1 MKKSFLTCAVLLMGI
16 FLAGNGL
23 CATYN
28 ATGTWK
34 GSLYRQSNNCVPE
47 SPFDP
52 PYITTTVNQYSDSN
66 VVVDAF
72 GHRYTGSV
80 TGATYEVS
88 AQWSEEGGIVR
99 DNLTFTLTS
108 NTSATGSGN
117 WIWTHP
123 DHPDDPE
130 WVCSGSHRLIVYKQ
144 DIPVKYDAS
153 GTWDYT
159 ESGHVRTCEN
169 PDDTPRSGAAYV
181 NQTGSSVN
189 LTVEGHNY
197 TGTASGVAYTA
208 SATYSKGGGIIKE
221 SITLTLNSSTSGS
234 GKVCWTYTEPDY
246 QCRGSQNISFTREQ
260 QTFTISGTVSQL
272 QGVLMTLSGDA
283 GGTTTTNSS
292 GNCSFG
298 NLTNGNY
305 TVTPTM
311 EGYRF
316 QPASRNVTINN
327 GDKTGIDFVAHQMAR
342 AMPWLSLLLDE
353 DGATVVSAYQE
364 GDFWEYR
371 WDAKKTISDRD
382 GTRTTRDSGSFAV
395 VLGSPRQIKGITT
408 NEVLVT
414 GDSIPDK
421 VSTSWDFAPRWRY
434 IAKVGKKILGSEDG
448 ITLKTIF
455 DGQTGQWYG
464 GGFFVSF
471 AEDKLITAVPGEI
484 DNDYLK
490 SSALTVGDETSQS
503 HCEWV
508 AGKWICP
515 NEDSYNRRT
524 NEYYIENVDP
534 VGLYHNNYAYF
545 GGTFPQAFRWIY
557 NVGLVS
563 SSFWG
568 APRRSIISEV
578 EPNNYQSDAQ
588 AVDIP
593 SFASGDVSVGS
604 GYKMGI
610 SCDYPPTN
618 VEDWYKF
625 TLSQN
630 ANVTIRLTFG
640 VQADLDLF
648 LMNDTPGSHGYKIE
662 SPFGTLCSSYH
673 DGYSLLAMSIDDNV
687 ALGTLTEEIVVTLD
701 AGNYFVGVD
710 AFANPNNGAID
721 YILEF
726 NAQ

>member
-1 MKKSFLTCAVLLMGI
+1 MKRCFLICAVLLTGI

-23 CATYN
+23 CATYD
-28 ATGTWK
+28 ATGEWNYTDYNHSNTCGEPNRPTEK
-34 GSLYRQSNNCVPE
+34 GTEIIIQNGNKFTIILSDS
-47 SPFDP
+47 SFSG
-52 PYITTTVNQYSDSN
+52 TVNGN
-66 VVVDAF
+66 V
-72 GHRYTGSV
+72 
-80 TGATYEVS
+80 
-88 AQWSEEGGIVR
+88 
-99 DNLTFTLTS
+99 
-108 NTSATGSGN
+108 
-117 WIWTHP
+117 
-123 DHPDDPE
+123 
-130 WVCSGSHRLIVYKQ
+130 
-144 DIPVKYDAS
+144 
-153 GTWDYT
+153 
-159 ESGHVRTCEN
+159 
-169 PDDTPRSGAAYV
+169 
-181 NQTGSSVN
+181 
-189 LTVEGHNY
+189 Y
-197 TGTASGVAYTA
+197 TGTEKWWEDGGQVTVIYRITASSSTKASGRADWTWA
-208 SATYSKGGGIIKE
+208 GGGE
-221 SITLTLNSSTSGS
+221 SCTGSFNISMTRRAQNKPTYDATGIWDYSNWGHWSTCGTPDPNETRTATVTQTGNRITLVDDLQRTNYGFVDAVKYTFARSFPNQGGTTSVVHRVTLAAGGTSGT
-234 GKVCWTYTEPDY
+234 GIGEFVWDDDY
-246 QCRGSQNISFTREQ
+246 DDCQGGFNFSIEKQQ

-283 GGTTTTNSS
+283 GGTTTTNAS
-292 GNCSFG
+292 GNYSFG

-305 TVTPTM
+305 TITPTM

-316 QPASRNVTINN
+316 EPASRNVTINN

-353 DGATVVSAYQE
+353 GGATVVSAYQE

-503 HCEWV
+503 HCDWV